1 MYPFPLFKEDN
12 CNGLAEEFSLLG
24 MMTKESLVLNTMDLL
39 VVSSAFGVESLCDIL
54 ALIPRECKRSL
65 ISSFPT
71 NSNSL
76 LYALLSL
83 TMMDLSHTITGDN

>member
-12 CNGLAEEFSLLG
+12 CNGSAGEFFLLG
-24 MMTKESLVLNTMDLL
+24 MMTKESLVLTMDLL

-54 ALIPRECKRSL
+54 AQIPRECKRSL

-83 TMMDLSHTITGDN
+83 TMMDLFISLLILV